1 MTLSKIWQVT
11 GAARSQRGHIEQII
25 SLLFA
30 QKPEEATIEGVL
42 RAKFPDHWE
51 VLTYKGFLGS
61 RTFVTSIAEV
71 DLYDI

>member
-1 MTLSKIWQVT
+1 MIKIWQVT
-11 GAARSQRGHIEQII
+11 GAARSTRGHIEQII

-30 QKPEEATIEGVL
+30 NKPDPDYLEEVL

-51 VLTYKGFLGS
+51 ELTYKGYRGS

-71 DLYDI
+71 DLYNND